1 MAEASFR
8 GGEGS
13 GLAALLESLA
23 LHAERPMED
32 ALALPAASY
41 TSPELLELERARI
54 FEREWTCIGR
64 LAEIPGPGDYLTF
77 TVANRPV
84 VAIRQADASVKVF
97 ANVCLHRCAQL
108 LEGTGNVRRIV
119 CPYHAWTYKTDGG
132 LIGAPHMDASPGFQ
146 VDGQA
151 LTELRTTFWEG
162 FIYVT
167 LSDETPP
174 LEERITGLQEVIG
187 RYRLADYEPVI
198 LENEIWDTNW
208 KILVENFMDAYHIFK
223 VHRKT
228 FDPDNQSLK
237 RTTMH
242 EGGDLWAYHTVL
254 APRDGSRALAH
265 PDNTGLEGDW
275 RSTVTLASVFPTHTM
290 QIQPDMLWYLSIQ
303 PRGTE
308 QLAVRWAVSIPRE
321 ILAGGDRDAIVKPY
335 DELLRAVNDEDKAV
349 ISGIRRG
356 VNFAG
361 APQGR
366 LSYLERNVWEFGRYY
381 SRRLT
386 APRPA

>member
-1 MAEASFR
+1 MAHSIST
-8 GGEGS
+8 GGEAG
-13 GLAALLESLA
+13 GLATLLESLA
-23 LHAERPMED
+23 LQAERPLEES
-32 ALALPAASY
+32 LALPAASY
-41 TSPELLELERARI
+41 TSADLLDLETARI

-64 LAEIPGPGDYLTF
+64 LAEIPEVGDYLTF
-77 TVANRPV
+77 TVADRPV
-84 VAIRQADASVKVF
+84 VAIRQVDAGVKVF
-97 ANVCLHRCAQL
+97 ANVCLHRCSQL
-108 LEGTGNVRRIV
+108 LGGTGNARRIV
-119 CPYHAWTYKTDGG
+119 CPYHAWTYKTDGT
-132 LIGAPHMDASPGFQ
+132 LIGAPHMDASPGFE
-146 VDGQA
+146 VKGKA
-151 LTELRTTFWEG
+151 LAELRTTFWEG

-167 LSDETPP
+167 LSGETPP
-174 LEERITGLQEVIG
+174 LEERIGGLQEVIG

-242 EGGDLWAYHTVL
+242 EGGDLWAYHTVKVP
-254 APRDGSRALAH
+254 ADDSRALAH
-265 PDNTGLEGDW
+265 PDNRWLEGDW
-275 RSTVTLASVFPTHTM
+275 RRTITLASVFPTHTM

-335 DELLRAVNDEDKAV
+335 DELLRAVNEEDKAI

-356 VNFAG
+356 VNFSAN
-361 APQGR
+361 PQGR

-386 APRPA
+386 E